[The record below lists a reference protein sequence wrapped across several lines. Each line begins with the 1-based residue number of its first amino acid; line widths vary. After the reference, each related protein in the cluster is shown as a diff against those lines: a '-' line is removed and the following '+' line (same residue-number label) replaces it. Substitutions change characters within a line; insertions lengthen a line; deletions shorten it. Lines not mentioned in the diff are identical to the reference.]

1 MGGGHGWFLWRPVLS
16 CSHRPAPTL
25 QVHILPAWER
35 CRVRCPSTWVA
46 RFSPRLRCPVNLQS
60 SFHHHHTHYTHSLH
74 HRHHPALP
82 MPDFYPND
90 SRALTFVLTREHF

>member
-1 MGGGHGWFLWRPVLS
+1 MGGSCGGQCQV
-16 CSHRPAPTL
+16 CSHRSAPTL

-60 SFHHHHTHYTHSLH
+60 SFHHHHTHYTHTAPQTP
-74 HRHHPALP
+74 HPAYANARFLP
-82 MPDFYPND
+82 E
-90 SRALTFVLTREHF
+90 R